1 MSQFELDDLPI
12 SNLYSESEETKALRH
27 KYYETKSK
35 LSIYKI
41 IATIVSVLGVAI
53 LGIFLINVLTNL
65 GKREQ
70 YSYALLYIG
79 VIFLMSGIIM
89 AIVLT
94 QIANNI
100 LNPIDEDIKRSIM
113 NDQLE
118 LAGAKTNRKTTNLIK
133 LQENSNIILQLNYKK
148 LKN

>member
-1 MSQFELDDLPI
+1 MQDMVWI
-12 SNLYSESEETKALRH
+12 
-27 KYYETKSK
+27 
-35 LSIYKI
+35 
-41 IATIVSVLGVAI
+41 
-53 LGIFLINVLTNL
+53 

-70 YSYALLYIG
+70 DSYTLLYIG
-79 VIFLMSGIIM
+79 VIFLMSRIIM
-89 AIVLT
+89 AIILT